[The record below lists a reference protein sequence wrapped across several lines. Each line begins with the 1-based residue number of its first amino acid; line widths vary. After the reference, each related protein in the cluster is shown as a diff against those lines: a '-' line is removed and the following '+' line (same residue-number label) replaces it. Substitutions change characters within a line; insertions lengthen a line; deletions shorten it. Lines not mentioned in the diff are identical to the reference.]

1 MVQAQS
7 AEFVTQARRCP
18 RCGRLRTCK
27 GHHQIVFRTP
37 FGKLQ
42 LDSPRLYRCGCKLN
56 DGRSFSPLAE
66 LLPERTSPELMYLE
80 TKFAALVSYGLT
92 VKLLEEVLPI
102 DQALS
107 PTAIR
112 HQVRQ
117 AAQRLESQRGPAPGA
132 PRVDDDPP
140 SANTSAE
147 AAAPLIVG
155 LDGAYVHAQD
165 QPSRTEGWFEVI
177 VGKRLASGG
186 QTSK

>member
-1 MVQAQS
+1 MVAQRQVAEFIAQAQ
-7 AEFVTQARRCP
+7 RCP
-18 RCGRLRTCK
+18 RCGRHRACK

-42 LDSPRLYRCGCKLN
+42 LDSPRLYCCRCESN
-56 DGRSFSPLAE
+56 DGRSFSPVAE
-66 LLPERTSPELMYLE
+66 LLPERTSPELRYLE

-117 AAQRLESQRGPAPGA
+117 AAQRLES
-132 PRVDDDPP
+132 
-140 SANTSAE
+140 
-147 AAAPLIVG
+147 
-155 LDGAYVHAQD
+155 
-165 QPSRTEGWFEVI
+165 
-177 VGKRLASGG
+177 
-186 QTSK
+186 